1 MQILDQNV
9 SEGKI
14 KVQIDCLNDLWELYN
29 IIREGDYIAGNT
41 FRRVVVREG
50 EAGER
55 RPMYLKIH
63 VEKVEFHEFSNR
75 VRVLGS
81 IVEGPADIVSI
92 GQHHTFNLEINDR
105 ISIYKDKWYD
115 SDLKRIKN
123 AISLDN
129 AKHIFIIGIDKGY
142 SILCLLTNYSLNQ
155 IAEVEE
161 NIPGKHY
168 AKQEQN
174 KALESFYN
182 SVFMVVQNNI
192 SKFDIGAIVIAG
204 PGYFKEE
211 FLEFLKQEFKKIGK
225 QIPLYA
231 INASSSELSAIYEI
245 LNSGKLATVVSNHK
259 MALESK
265 YMQMFIESMGKNDGK
280 CAYGI
285 EDVKNAANQG
295 AVEYLLVLDTAI
307 RSADPNLRSAI
318 EEILN
323 AVEVTRGTVIIVSS
337 QNPAGE
343 TLRNY
348 GEIIALLRYK
358 VDYSEETR

>member
-75 VRVLGS
+75 VRVLGT
-81 IVEGPADIVSI
+81 IVEGSADIVSM
-92 GQHHTFNLEINDR
+92 GQHHTFNLEIND
-105 ISIYKDKWYD
+105 
-115 SDLKRIKN
+115 
-123 AISLDN
+123 
-129 AKHIFIIGIDKGY
+129 GIDKGY

-174 KALESFYN
+174 KALESFYY
-182 SVFMVVQNNI
+182 SVFTVVLNNV
-192 SKFDIGAIVIAG
+192 SKYDIGAIVLAG

-211 FLEFLKQEFKKIGK
+211 FMEYLKQEFKKIGR
-225 QIPLYA
+225 QIPMYA
-231 INASSSELSAIYEI
+231 INASSSELSSIYEI

-259 MALESK
+259 MALESR
-265 YMQMFIESMGKNDGK
+265 YMQMFVESMGKNDGK

-285 EDVKNAANQG
+285 HDVKNAANQG
-295 AVEYLLVLDTAI
+295 AIEHLLVLDAAI
-307 RSADPNLRSAI
+307 RNPDPKLRESI

-323 AVEVTRGTVIIVSS
+323 AVEATRGTVIIVSS

-343 TLRNY
+343 QLHHY
-348 GEIIALLRYK
+348 GDIIALLRYK
-358 VDYSEETR
+358 VDYSEDTR